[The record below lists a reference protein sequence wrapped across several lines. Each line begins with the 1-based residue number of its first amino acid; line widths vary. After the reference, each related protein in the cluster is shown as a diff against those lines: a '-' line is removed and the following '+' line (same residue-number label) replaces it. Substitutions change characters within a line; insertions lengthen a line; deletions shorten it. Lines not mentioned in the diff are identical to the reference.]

1 MGAGLA
7 STASS
12 PSLRAASRA
21 ASPAWA
27 VRTTAGSP
35 GSTRRISRTRA
46 APPMPGMRMS
56 VTIAS
61 KRVRAT
67 FRIPSAPLA
76 AISQSQPQ
84 SPAISTRFSANS
96 RLSSTKR

>member
-1 MGAGLA
+1 
-7 STASS
+7 
-12 PSLRAASRA
+12 
-21 ASPAWA
+21 
-27 VRTTAGSP
+27 
-35 GSTRRISRTRA
+35 
-46 APPMPGMRMS
+46 MRMS

-61 KRVRAT
+61 KRVPAT

-84 SPAISTRFSANS
+84 SPAISTRFSAKS